1 MMETKRFLGY
11 GGFAIVNLVTRKSDN
26 FLIALKQSQRPI
38 YAMKLEEKNAFKR
51 EVDAM
56 KKLDNPFIVKLY
68 ESFE

>member
-1 MMETKRFLGY
+1 
-11 GGFAIVNLVTRKSDN
+11 
-26 FLIALKQSQRPI
+26 
-38 YAMKLEEKNAFKR
+38 MKLEEQKAFKR